1 MRRDTALAGPFG
13 LCFEEAPAG
22 IAAWARYIKAC
33 RAGATAAGELGNP
46 AVVRAWIATEEVE
59 MACSG
64 LVTFEEL
71 GAFVDPS
78 ELVVQYCLLDQGLI
92 DEHLSF
98 VEAWEVRS
106 R

>member
-1 MRRDTALAGPFG
+1 MASRILVT
-13 LCFEEAPAG
+13 
-22 IAAWARYIKAC
+22 
-33 RAGATAAGELGNP
+33 T
-46 AVVRAWIATEEVE
+46 